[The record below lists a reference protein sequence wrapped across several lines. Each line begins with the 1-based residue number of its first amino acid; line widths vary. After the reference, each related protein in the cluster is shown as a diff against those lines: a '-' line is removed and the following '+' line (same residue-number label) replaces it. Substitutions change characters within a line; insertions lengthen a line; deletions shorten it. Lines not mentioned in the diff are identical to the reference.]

1 MTDEWEQLQGALT
14 ALGESTQNEI
24 KEYFN
29 EILDDY
35 DEIGDLLFGEVND
48 FKCVIANMSKGE

>member
-35 DEIGDLLFGEVND
+35 DEIGDLLFGEVSD
-48 FKCVIANMSKGE
+48 FK